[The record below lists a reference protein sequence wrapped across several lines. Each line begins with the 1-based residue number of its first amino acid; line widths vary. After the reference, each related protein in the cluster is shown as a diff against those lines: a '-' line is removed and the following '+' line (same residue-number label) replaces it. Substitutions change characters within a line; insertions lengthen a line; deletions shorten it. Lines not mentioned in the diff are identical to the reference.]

1 MSCINKYFKNFE
13 CDEHTTDL
21 VNRILQEYKPLL
33 RWIRNRP
40 NKFGEDFK
48 EDLYQY
54 TMYNLCV
61 NTWNRVHKHQMSDEE
76 ILKYAPMSIYRAYA
90 DSVKN
95 LPVNIRELREYPH
108 SIDDDYDESGR
119 IEPGHVLTPTE
130 EDDNLER
137 SGEPTLEELVSSL
150 PCDDKTKQAV
160 LLMAQGYKQVEVA
173 EIIGMRKNTLNMRLK
188 ALRESDKF
196 RAWIKLNN
204 IKFDSQK
211 L

>member
-1 MSCINKYFKNFE
+1 MSTLNRYFKTFE
-13 CDEHTTDL
+13 CDQRTKML
-21 VNRILQEYKPLL
+21 VEKIMEEYKQLL
-33 RWIRNRP
+33 RWVKNRP

-48 EDLYQY
+48 LDLYQM
-54 TMYNLCV
+54 TLYNVIV
-61 NTWNRVHKHQMSDEE
+61 NTYNRVHNHDFTDEE
-76 ILKYAPMSIYRAYA
+76 IIGWGAQTIYKAYQDA
-90 DSVKN
+90 YKN
-95 LPVNIRELREYPH
+95 LPVNMKNLDVYPH

-150 PCDDKTKQAV
+150 PCDDKIKQAV

-204 IKFDSQK
+204 IK

>member
-1 MSCINKYFKNFE
+1 MSNYKDFTV
-13 CDEHTTDL
+13 DERTKGL
-21 VNRILQEYKPLL
+21 VERIMKEYKQLL
-33 RWIRNRP
+33 RWIKNRP
-40 NKFGEDFK
+40 NRWGDDFK
-48 EDLYQY
+48 EDLYQM
-54 TMYNLCV
+54 TLYNVVV
-61 NTWNRVHKHQMSDEE
+61 NTYNRVNNHDYTDEE
-76 ILKYAPMSIYRAYA
+76 VIKYGAQTIYKAYL

-95 LPVNIRELREYPH
+95 LPVNMTKLDVYPH

-119 IEPGHVLTPTE
+119 IEPGHVLTPIE

-150 PCDDKTKQAV
+150 PCDDKTKQAI

-196 RAWIKLNN
+196 LAWIKLNN

-211 L
+211 I